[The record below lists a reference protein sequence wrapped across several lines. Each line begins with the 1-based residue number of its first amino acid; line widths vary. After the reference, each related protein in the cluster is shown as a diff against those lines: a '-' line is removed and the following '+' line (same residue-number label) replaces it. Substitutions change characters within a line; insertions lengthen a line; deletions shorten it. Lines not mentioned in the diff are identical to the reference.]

1 MPRTLNKLAAAI
13 ISDWGPRA
21 RHPNTAKAYQ
31 LFSMPYVEAM
41 LYLEKISDHYGMD
54 DAEDIIL
61 RFLTN
66 AGPWRGEVAR
76 QVKSELNQHLKEKS
90 CL

>member
-1 MPRTLNKLAAAI
+1 
-13 ISDWGPRA
+13 
-21 RHPNTAKAYQ
+21 
-31 LFSMPYVEAM
+31 
-41 LYLEKISDHYGMD
+41 MD